1 MIATPPG
8 CTTSPGTL
16 TAAATSTICK
26 LLIEIGA
33 TVLDPPADYPTYGD
47 GYYAVFFADPMGSS
61 SNSSNCPAGEVRVF
75 RGRQMSG
82 LIRYFLSGL
91 FPAHSMW

>member
-47 GYYAVFFADPMGSS
+47 GYYAVFFADPDGIKLEFVQLPS
-61 SNSSNCPAGEVRVF
+61 R
-75 RGRQMSG
+75 
-82 LIRYFLSGL
+82 
-91 FPAHSMW
+91 